1 MALPDIERSAAETY
15 RGSSQSAVADD
26 GVTAAEAYE
35 PLLADGLIWVAE
47 ADGAPVG
54 FAACEAFDDAL
65 HLWELAVR
73 RECQGRGFG
82 RALVAACIAEARIR
96 DLPAVTLTTFRDI
109 AWNAPFYAGSG
120 FAEVPQGAL
129 NARLAGDLDME
140 ARRGLDVANR
150 CAMGLTL

>member
-1 MALPDIERSAAETY
+1 MA
-15 RGSSQSAVADD
+15 Q
-26 GVTAAEAYE
+26 AEAYA
-35 PLLADGLIWVAE
+35 PLLADNLVWVVE
-47 ADGAPVG
+47 ADGALVG

-73 RECQGRGFG
+73 RECQGLGFG

-96 DLPAVTLTTFRDI
+96 GLPAVTLATFRDI

-120 FAEVPQGAL
+120 FAEVPAVAL
-129 NARLAGDLDME
+129 NPRLAGDLDAE

-150 CAMGLTL
+150 CAMRFTL